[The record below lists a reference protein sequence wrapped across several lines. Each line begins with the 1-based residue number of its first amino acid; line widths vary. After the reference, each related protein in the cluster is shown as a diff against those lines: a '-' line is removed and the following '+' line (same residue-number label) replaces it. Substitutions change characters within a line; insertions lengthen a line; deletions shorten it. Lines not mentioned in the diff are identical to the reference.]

1 MKEEDDGSAST
12 RRGTEVTA
20 GVPGLGLSGL
30 FVLMSALALPLA
42 RRGGLPRGRL
52 ITLFKLGVVMSV
64 TVIASWQAMSKALA
78 FINHD
83 ASSAHGHAPAGLVL
97 GVWSWPAPVVVIS
110 ASVMVLVIFAG
121 EVLFQLVGT
130 RLTPTPPP
138 VTPIGADTPPS
149 TVTHARTTEARRSQQ
164 PATSKEVTEE
174 SSRPGR
180 SRIAN

>member
-1 MKEEDDGSAST
+1 M
-12 RRGTEVTA
+12 TA

-30 FVLMSALALPLA
+30 FVLLSALALPLA

-52 ITLFKLGVVMSV
+52 IALFKLGVVMSLA
-64 TVIASWQAMSKALA
+64 VIASWQAMSEAFT

-110 ASVMVLVIFAG
+110 TSVMVLVILAG
-121 EVLFQLVGT
+121 EALLHLVGT

-138 VTPIGADTPPS
+138 VTAIGPDTPPP
-149 TVTHARTTEARRSQQ
+149 TETLARTTEARRSQQ
-164 PATSKEVTEE
+164 PVIS
-174 SSRPGR
+174 
-180 SRIAN
+180 